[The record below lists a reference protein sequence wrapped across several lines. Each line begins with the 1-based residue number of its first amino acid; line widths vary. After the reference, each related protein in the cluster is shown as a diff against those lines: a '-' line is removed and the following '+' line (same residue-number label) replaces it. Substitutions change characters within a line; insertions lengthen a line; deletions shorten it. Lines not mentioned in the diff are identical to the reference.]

1 MGQRQ
6 AQPLEERSVGK
17 KSKRTETDL
26 MPFYDKWA
34 EIFFIIE
41 AKKREKRELDKAK
54 EIYDQCCQV
63 AADKEEELLRIIRE

>member
-41 AKKREKRELDKAK
+41 AKKRAKKNIDEAK
-54 EIYDQCCQV
+54 EV
-63 AADKEEELLRIIRE
+63 